1 MSETLVI
8 RKANDADMAGITRIY
23 NQGIADGIATLEA
36 DRKTESQ
43 VRELL
48 GRQSERYDVIVAQR
62 GSEVVGWAALN
73 PYSHRC
79 AYDGVA
85 DLSVYVERSA
95 RGTGIGARLLDD
107 IEQRARH
114 HNFHKIVL
122 FTFPFNE
129 AGQALYR
136 KRGFREVG
144 TFKEQGTLDG
154 RFIDVMAMEKLL
166 R

>member
-8 RKANDADMAGITRIY
+8 RKANDADMGAITRIY
-23 NQGIADGIATLEA
+23 NQGIEDRIATLEA

-95 RGTGIGARLLDD
+95 RGSGIGELLLDD
-107 IEQRARH
+107 IEGRARR

-144 TFKEQGTLDG
+144 TFEDQGTLDG